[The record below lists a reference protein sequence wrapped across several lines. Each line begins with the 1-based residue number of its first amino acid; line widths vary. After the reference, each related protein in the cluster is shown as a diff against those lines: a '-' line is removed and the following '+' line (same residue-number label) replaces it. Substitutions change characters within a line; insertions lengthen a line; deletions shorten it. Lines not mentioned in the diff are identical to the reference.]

1 MYLLCMVM
9 LCVCL
14 LCLEVAIGR
23 PIKVE
28 KMSPDDEGFEEE
40 AARLHGLFLAGMEE
54 TFHACKGLYGWN
66 DMPLRIE

>member
-1 MYLLCMVM
+1 M
-9 LCVCL
+9 
-14 LCLEVAIGR
+14 AIGR

-54 TFHACKGLYGWN
+54 TFHACKGVYGWD